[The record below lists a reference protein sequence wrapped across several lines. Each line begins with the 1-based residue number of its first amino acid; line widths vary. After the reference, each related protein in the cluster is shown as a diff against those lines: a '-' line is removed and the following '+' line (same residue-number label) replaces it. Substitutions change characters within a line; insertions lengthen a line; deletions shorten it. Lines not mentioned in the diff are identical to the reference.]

1 MTYTQTPAENFE
13 ALIEKH
19 LPLVKRIANHLIARL
34 PASVEYDELVQ
45 AGMIGL
51 FDASRNYD
59 PSQGAAFETYATIR
73 VRGSMLDELR
83 KTDWAPKSINKKT
96 RDIGAAI
103 HKIEQ
108 RTGRDPKEEE
118 IAEELGVPLKEYQ
131 QMLLDTS
138 KHHILS
144 FDEMGASEDI
154 MAGNEPTPLQNTQ
167 RDHFQQRLTQA
178 ITLLPE
184 REKMVVSLYYVK
196 ELNLKEIGSILEV
209 SESRI
214 SQLLS
219 QALTRIKAN
228 LHDWI

>member
-1 MTYTQTPAENFE
+1 MTYTNTQADSFDE
-13 ALIEKH
+13 LVEKH
-19 LPLVKRIANHLIARL
+19 LPLVKRIASHLIARL
-34 PASVEYDELVQ
+34 PASVEYGELVQ
-45 AGMIGL
+45 AGLIGL

-59 PSQGAAFETYATIR
+59 PTQGAAFETYATIR

-83 KTDWAPKSINKKT
+83 RTDWAPKSINRKT
-96 RDIGAAI
+96 RDISNAI
-103 HKIEQ
+103 QKVIQ
-108 RTGRDPKEEE
+108 RTSREPKEEE
-118 IAEELGVPLKEYQ
+118 IADEMGISLKEYQ
-131 QMLLDTS
+131 QILQDTS

-144 FDEMGASEDI
+144 FDELGASEEI

-167 RDHFQQRLTQA
+167 RDHFQQRLTKA

-184 REKMVVSLYYVK
+184 REKLVVSLYYVK

-219 QALTRIKAN
+219 QALTRIKAK
-228 LHDWI
+228 LQDWV